1 MSVPHR
7 FFWRIRAFSPSLFG
21 DGLAV
26 FLRFAPLLAL
36 SVRTAG
42 IHRTVDTPFLSIAVA
57 QLRQRPI
64 CSAISPASKGDF
76 GTKRP
81 ISSSFQRK
89 QHGERPLPP
98 VLRLPFPHPCAGNR
112 PLPSEKRRSPRIGS
126 PSAATGRGANRPSR
140 RTVPPSPLLANALS
154 LCPAAPPRLRSLSPI
169 VFPQLSCPNFFSP
182 ACCSVRLWWF
192 PPLYAP
198 PNLNPSAHRAC
209 SSPIATP
216 GSPFR
221 APWCAT
227 ADTSGAL
234 TRPVCSSSTKM
245 PSTATVSP

>member
-7 FFWRIRAFSPSLFG
+7 SFWCIHALSPSLFG

-36 SVRTAG
+36 SGRTAD
-42 IHRTVDTPFLSIAVA
+42 IHRTVNTPFLSIAVA

-64 CSAISPASKGDF
+64 CSAISHASKGDF
-76 GTKRP
+76 STKRP

-89 QHGERPLPP
+89 QRRERPLPP
-98 VLRLPFPHPCAGNR
+98 VLRLPFPRPCAGNG
-112 PLPSEKRRSPRIGS
+112 PLPSEKRRSPLIGS

-140 RTVPPSPLLANALS
+140 HTVPPPPLLANALS

-182 ACCSVRLWWF
+182 ACCSVR
-192 PPLYAP
+192 
-198 PNLNPSAHRAC
+198 
-209 SSPIATP
+209 
-216 GSPFR
+216 
-221 APWCAT
+221 PW
-227 ADTSGAL
+227 
-234 TRPVCSSSTKM
+234 
-245 PSTATVSP
+245 